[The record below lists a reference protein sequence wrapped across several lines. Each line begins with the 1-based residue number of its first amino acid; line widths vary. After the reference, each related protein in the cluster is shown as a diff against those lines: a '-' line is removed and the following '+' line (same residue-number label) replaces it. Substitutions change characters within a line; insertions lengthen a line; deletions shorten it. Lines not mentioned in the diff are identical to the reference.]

1 MDGKLGRQEWI
12 DAGLRT
18 MAAHG
23 VEAVRVERLAE
34 ALGVTKG
41 SFYWHF
47 KDRPALL
54 AALLE
59 TWKARTV
66 NDIIAEVEAKGGD
79 PATRLRTLS
88 TIAARQDG
96 RLDIA
101 IRIWARQDAKARAAL
116 EQVDRRRLAYL
127 DGLFVALGFSPAEA
141 SARSRLVY
149 HALIG
154 QFVRGMPTRQNKR
167 PDDWLDIVYPMLVR
181 KG

>member
-1 MDGKLGRQEWI
+1 MDRKLGRQEWI
-12 DAGLRT
+12 DAGLRVV
-18 MAAHG
+18 AGHG

-34 ALGVTKG
+34 TLGVTKG

-59 TWKARTV
+59 TWKARTT
-66 NDIIAEVEAKGGD
+66 NDIIAQVEAKGGD
-79 PATRLRTLS
+79 AATRLRTLS
-88 TIAARQDG
+88 AIATRQDG
-96 RLDIA
+96 RLEVA
-101 IRIWARQDAKARAAL
+101 IRVWARQDAKARTAL
-116 EQVDRRRLAYL
+116 KQVDKRRLAYL
-127 DGLFVALGFSPAEA
+127 DSLFEALGFSSAEA

-167 PDDWLDIVYPMLVR
+167 PGDWLDIVYPMLVR

>member
-12 DAGLRT
+12 DAGLRVV
-18 MAAHG
+18 AAHG

-59 TWKARTV
+59 TWKARTTS
-66 NDIIAEVEAKGGD
+66 DIIAQVEAKGGD
-79 PATRLRTLS
+79 VATRLRTLS
-88 TIAARQDG
+88 AIAVRQDG
-96 RLDIA
+96 RLDVA

-127 DGLFVALGFSPAEA
+127 DKLFEALGFAPAEA

-154 QFVRGMPTRQNKR
+154 QFMRGMPSRQTRHS
-167 PDDWLDIVYPMLVR
+167 DDWLDIVYPMLVR
-181 KG
+181 KA